1 MTLHGSM
8 PLPPAADPSGGDD
21 GDASRSTRRL
31 GLLAAL
37 ICGLGFCLV
46 MVLVIVGGLVFLVVQ
61 RQEASQIATIPL
73 EVDGIS
79 TVIPAGWNELG
90 TDGDAGLD
98 ILAVHE
104 SPDGAERLTIS
115 RLVAELDAQGICE
128 LLQDSAK
135 EQGLATESADVL
147 DDVMVDGTSAL
158 HYQWI
163 AYDQGTWQQS
173 DAYCM
178 DHSSG
183 TVFVMAE
190 NETEEEALPSPAA
203 ALMLEQWRW
212 TA

>member
-1 MTLHGSM
+1 MMLHGSA
-8 PLPPAADPSGGDD
+8 PLGAADEPSTGSG
-21 GDASRSTRRL
+21 SRRNRRL
-31 GLLAAL
+31 GLIAAL
-37 ICGLGFCLV
+37 TCGLGFCLV
-46 MVLVIVGGLVFLVVQ
+46 MVMVIVGGLVLLVSQ
-61 RQEASQIATIPL
+61 RREASQIATVPL

-79 TVIPAGWNELG
+79 TVIPEGWNQLDTE
-90 TDGDAGLD
+90 GDAGLD

-115 RLVAELDAQGICE
+115 RVEVELDAEGICE

-135 EQGLATESADVL
+135 EQGLATESAEILEPVT
-147 DDVMVDGTSAL
+147 VDGTSAL
-158 HYQWI
+158 RYQWI
-163 AYDQGTWQQS
+163 AYDQGSWQQS

-190 NETEEEALPSPAA
+190 NETDEEAVPSPAA